1 MILEWRNE
9 PTTIPWMGAQ
19 RPLTQAEHESWFE
32 KTLNDPN
39 SLTLIIEHD
48 SEPVGKIGYTKGGDV
63 DEGTAKV
70 TINLTYRAQGKG
82 IATVAFR
89 EGSKLVRDLKFADR
103 IIARVRLDNI
113 GSIKALENAGFV
125 GKGTVVAH
133 GEEHALLVDEREHA

>member
-1 MILEWRNE
+1 CSSTRMAASSRGRNSARSRNNEIGYIALPMSPELSPKITLRKATLSDSAMILEWRNE

-63 DEGTAKV
+63 DEDTDKV
-70 TINLTYRAQGKG
+70 TINLNYRAQGKG
-82 IATVAFR
+82 IANDAFR
-89 EGSKLVRDLKFADR
+89 DVSM
-103 IIARVRLDNI
+103 
-113 GSIKALENAGFV
+113 
-125 GKGTVVAH
+125 
-133 GEEHALLVDEREHA
+133 